1 MKIIHCADI
10 HLDSAMTTH
19 FDLETARKRRGEI
32 LRTFE
37 RMVAYA
43 AHEGVS
49 AILIAG
55 DMFDTPNTCELT
67 RNTVMHCITSNP
79 GIAFFYLKGNHD
91 DNSFFDELESLG
103 KKPGNLMLFEE
114 KWGCYECGEV
124 AIYGAQLPD
133 ECDDFYNALHPDAD
147 KINIVMLHGQ
157 IGEHVDS
164 TEHGIDLNKLRNRHI
179 DYLALGHIH
188 AADSGR
194 LDDRGTYCYPGC
206 LEGRGFDECGEH
218 GFMLLDIDEESRII
232 TRTFVPFA
240 GRTIYSVMA
249 DVTGCTT
256 THEMIMTAAE
266 ALTEAGCNDHAIVR
280 LVLIG
285 ELDAECEKDISYIS
299 ASFAQKYYYFKTVDE
314 THLRIN
320 IEDYLLDQSLK
331 GEFIRTVFGES
342 TLSDEDKATI
352 VRYGL
357 QALAGEEAD

>member
-1 MKIIHCADI
+1 
-10 HLDSAMTTH
+10 
-19 FDLETARKRRGEI
+19 
-32 LRTFE
+32 
-37 RMVAYA
+37 
-43 AHEGVS
+43 
-49 AILIAG
+49 
-55 DMFDTPNTCELT
+55 
-67 RNTVMHCITSNP
+67 
-79 GIAFFYLKGNHD
+79 
-91 DNSFFDELESLG
+91 
-103 KKPGNLMLFEE
+103 
-114 KWGCYECGEV
+114 
-124 AIYGAQLPD
+124 
-133 ECDDFYNALHPDAD
+133 
-147 KINIVMLHGQ
+147 
-157 IGEHVDS
+157 
-164 TEHGIDLNKLRNRHI
+164 
-179 DYLALGHIH
+179 
-188 AADSGR
+188 
-194 LDDRGTYCYPGC
+194 
-206 LEGRGFDECGEH
+206 
-218 GFMLLDIDEESRII
+218 MLLDIDEESRII